1 MGIPLEDEN
10 VPAGGPPLV
19 NLTLILLN
27 IAVFLVGILAPWLLL
42 PGAVSYSVVVEE
54 LGMVPARI
62 MAGERLYTLLTSMF
76 LHGGIAHL
84 LGNMLYLYIFG
95 DNIEAVLGRWRYL
108 AFYLISGLGAVLF
121 HIASIAFMPA
131 EALANSILSSGV
143 NPWLIPAIGASG
155 AISGVLGAYLLLF
168 PASRIRVV
176 TFWVWI
182 PLFLEFPAYVYIMFW
197 FLYQFIMGLAVSL
210 SGVQAG
216 VAFWAHIGGF
226 LTGMAILPLLAGRDV
241 RRKLLLYYK
250 SRILSGL

>member
-10 VPAGGPPLV
+10 VPTGGPPLV

-27 IAVFLVGILAPWLLL
+27 IAVFLVGVLAPWLLL

-62 MAGERLYTLLTSMF
+62 MAGERLYTLFTSMF

-108 AFYLISGLGAVLF
+108 AFYLASGLGAAVF

-131 EALANSILSSGV
+131 GALANSILSSGV

-226 LTGMAILPLLAGRDV
+226 LTGMALLPLLAGSDV
-241 RRKLLLYYK
+241 RRKLLLYYRSK
-250 SRILSGL
+250 ILSGL